1 MLRAVICYLFVCFAF
16 LNSLHA
22 QDEVRLTGAITEKRT
37 GDAIP
42 RASISIIGTKKGTIA
57 NKDGRY
63 VLSLEPN
70 KRLRLRI
77 TAVGF
82 EPDTVEVTI
91 SQDTKKDL
99 SLSATP
105 VKSNE
110 IVIRGDAS
118 RVEARRIMREVIRR
132 KKEWR
137 DKLFDYKCEAYS
149 RWNVKTISGR
159 DTMIR
164 SIVES
169 TAEGYWNKEKG
180 FFERITGRK
189 QTANFPAQA
198 NVFSVGTIMNFY
210 DDRIDFDEYDL
221 VSPVADDAFD
231 SYDYDLIGTTKV
243 NGEPVWQIELF
254 PGTLSTAFDG
264 SLWIAQNDYTIAFLE
279 LEPSKAVK
287 LGPLSELRMQQTFDL
302 YQDSFWMP
310 IDLRTFIEIKLA
322 VPLVPIFRIELLS
335 LIKNYTINSGLPDSL
350 FAGKRNIA
358 LASADSVDSA
368 AWNKNRAIPLA
379 SDEEKAYER
388 IDSNIRTEKEAP
400 EVNIFSLGTLL
411 SLVKIPRY
419 NTVEGW
425 RFGLGRDIKPFDS
438 WPFTLSGEVAYGLRD
453 EQWKYSVGLR
463 QGIVFST
470 KKSNVFSASLDGDFK
485 GEYKDVQDVKVWL
498 VAAYSNNITAR
509 GNLYSSIE
517 NTITSLAYNED
528 YSEFYY
534 QKGFRAGFDITPWE
548 RSGNM
553 TSIRY
558 IETELADASENP
570 HLLIYDT
577 NGFDDDR
584 FNYEKDYSALEVSAN
599 YDVEIDGLSIGTNA
613 TISTTSKY
621 IGSSYTFTTGDFSL
635 SLSKRLGG
643 WGVMEITG
651 RYGTTFAGE
660 LPRWNSFYFETRNKF
675 FSKFNNFRGLYPFEF
690 MGDEVA
696 SIYLEHNFYDL
707 PTRLVGLDFMEPLN
721 LQWRIHG
728 GIAVSNTNRMGS
740 ADVPTTND
748 RPYGEI
754 GFGVGNILNIINLDA
769 TWRLN
774 HKRETNFFPSV
785 ALQFSF

>member
-1 MLRAVICYLFVCFAF
+1 MLRAVICSLFVCFAF

-22 QDEVRLTGAITEKRT
+22 QDEAHLTGAITEKRT

-63 VLSLEPN
+63 VLSFESD
-70 KRLRLRI
+70 KRIRLRI

-82 EPDTVEVTI
+82 EPDTVEVII
-91 SQDTKKDL
+91 SQDTRKDL

-164 SIVES
+164 SVVES

-210 DDRIDFDEYDL
+210 DDRIDFDGYDL

-243 NGEPVWQIELF
+243 NGEPVWQIVLY

-302 YQDSFWMP
+302 YRDSFWMP
-310 IDLRTFIEIKLA
+310 IDLRTFIEVKLA
-322 VPLVPIFRIELLS
+322 IPLVPVFRIELLS

-358 LASADSVDSA
+358 LASADSVDSTT
-368 AWNKNRAIPLA
+368 WNKNRAIPLA
-379 SDEEKAYER
+379 IDEEKAYER
-388 IDSNIRTEKEAP
+388 IDSTIIKGKEEPAAS
-400 EVNIFSLGTLL
+400 IFSLGTLL
-411 SLVKIPRY
+411 SLIQIPKY

-425 RFGLGRDIKPFDS
+425 RFGLGRNLKPFDS
-438 WPFTLSGEVAYGLRD
+438 WPLTLSGEVAYGLRD
-453 EQWKYSVGLR
+453 ELWKYSVGLQ
-463 QGIVFST
+463 QGIVFEN
-470 KKSNVFSASLDGDFK
+470 KKSNVFSGSLDGDFK
-485 GEYKDVQDVKVWL
+485 GEYKDVQDVKLWL
-498 VAAYSNNITAR
+498 VGDYFDDLTVR
-509 GNLYSSIE
+509 GNNYSSIE

-528 YSEFYY
+528 YQELYY
-534 QKGFRAGFDITPWE
+534 QRGLNVGLELTPWE
-548 RSGNM
+548 QRNGKYYIQYLNSKVGFTIWGPTFSDIPYFVEYQYNSIDLGFKEHFEISGIDIV
-553 TSIRY
+553 TK
-558 IETELADASENP
+558 A
-570 HLLIYDT
+570 
-577 NGFDDDR
+577 
-584 FNYEKDYSALEVSAN
+584 
-599 YDVEIDGLSIGTNA
+599 EIT
-613 TISTTSKY
+613 TTSKDLK
-621 IGSSYTFTTGDFSL
+621 SDYTFSTGDFSL

-643 WGVMEITG
+643 WGVMDIIG

-660 LPRWNSFYFETRNKF
+660 LPRWNSFYFETRDKF

-721 LQWRIHG
+721 LQWRLHG
-728 GIAVSNTNRMGS
+728 GIAVSNTNRVGS

>member
-1 MLRAVICYLFVCFAF
+1 MIRAVICSLFVCFAC
-16 LNSLHA
+16 LNSLRA
-22 QDEVRLTGAITEKRT
+22 QEEVRLSGTITEKRT
-37 GDAIP
+37 GEAIP
-42 RASISIIGTKKGTIA
+42 RASISIIGTKKGAIA

-63 VLSLEPN
+63 VLTLEPN
-70 KRLRLRI
+70 KRFRLRI

-82 EPDTVEVTI
+82 EPDTVEVNI
-91 SQDTKKDL
+91 VQDTKRDL

-210 DDRIDFDEYDL
+210 DDRIEFNDYSII
-221 VSPVADDAFD
+221 SPVADDAFD

-243 NGEPVWQIELF
+243 NGEPVWQIVLY
-254 PGTLSTAFDG
+254 PGTVSTAFDG

-302 YQDSFWMP
+302 YRDSFWMP
-310 IDLRTFIEIKLA
+310 IDLRTFIEVKLA
-322 VPLVPIFRIELLS
+322 IPLVPVFRIELLS

-350 FAGKRNIA
+350 FSKERNIV
-358 LASADSVDSA
+358 LATADSVDSTT
-368 AWNKNRAIPLA
+368 WNKNRAIPLA
-379 SDEEKAYER
+379 IDEEKAYER
-388 IDSNIRTEKEAP
+388 IDSSVTRSNEEPAGG
-400 EVNIFSLGTLL
+400 IFSLGTLI
-411 SLVKIPRY
+411 SLIQLPKY

-425 RFGLGRDIKPFDS
+425 RFGLGTDIKPFDS
-438 WPFTLSGEVAYGLRD
+438 WPMRLSGEVAYGLRD
-453 EQWKYSVGLR
+453 EMWKYTVGLR
-463 QGIVFST
+463 QGIIFEN
-470 KKSNVFSASLDGDFK
+470 KKSNVFSGSLDGDFK
-485 GEYKDVQDVKVWL
+485 GEYKNVQDVKLWL
-498 VAAYSNNITAR
+498 VAQYSDDVTAR

-517 NTITSLAYNED
+517 NTITSLIYSED
-528 YSEFYY
+528 YEEFYH
-534 QKGFRAGFDITPWE
+534 QKGYSIGFDVTPWE
-548 RSGNM
+548 EANG
-553 TSIRY
+553 TYSIRY
-558 IETELADASENP
+558 NSSKINDAR
-570 HLLIYDT
+570 T
-577 NGFDDDR
+577 
-584 FNYEKDYSALEVSAN
+584 
-599 YDVEIDGLSIGTNA
+599 LSIVNDTLSNPLRTYNDITLSVDESTEFSGLTVSVVA
-613 TISTTSKY
+613 VYTTSSHDLK
-621 IGSSYTFTTGDFSL
+621 SDYTFSTGDL
-635 SLSKRLGG
+635 TLELSKRLGG
-643 WGVMEITG
+643 WGVMDITG

-660 LPRWNSFYFETRNKF
+660 LPRWNSFFFESRNKF

-721 LQWRIHG
+721 LQWRLHG
-728 GIAVSNTNRMGS
+728 GIAASNTNRIGS

-774 HKRETNFFPSV
+774 HKRESNFFPSV
-785 ALQFSF
+785 ALQFTF